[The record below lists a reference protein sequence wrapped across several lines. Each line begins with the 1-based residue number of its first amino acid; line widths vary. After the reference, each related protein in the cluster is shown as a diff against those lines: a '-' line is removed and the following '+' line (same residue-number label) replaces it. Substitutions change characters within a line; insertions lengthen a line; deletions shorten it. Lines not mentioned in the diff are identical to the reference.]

1 MRYALDIV
9 KSKVQDKAASAMAQ
23 AHFIQSHA
31 RNLVEVEKYEYLF
44 AKVFKRL
51 IMITKND
58 FFHFTSDKTSKFLW
72 RNFTVYVGFLCQ
84 PEPKGWSFV

>member
-1 MRYALDIV
+1 MRYALEIV
-9 KSKVQDKAASAMAQ
+9 KSQMQDKAAVTMAQ

-31 RNLVEVEKYEYLF
+31 RSLVEVEKYEYLF

-58 FFHFTSDKTSKFLW
+58 FFQFTQDKMSKFLW
-72 RNFTVYVGFLCQ
+72 RNFTIYV
-84 PEPKGWSFV
+84 ET